1 MAQPIPNKIKEKNP
15 SFTEKTFNTL
25 LVDGSNIME
34 VAFNADKTISSNGKI
49 TGPIFQFLL
58 QLKMMLAKANFRYVY
73 VFWDG
78 DNSGFFRYLI
88 NEQYKSNRDKTY
100 ENAVSEG
107 LSEYMKEYN
116 ATLKRMQNYI
126 FNKKNKEKTDE
137 QKRDKEI
144 FYEQREVIMECLE
157 EVFVRQCLCDKV
169 EADDLIAY
177 YVNHKKPNERIVIMS
192 NDRDLTQLIGDDVII
207 YVQQKKKF
215 INKKNHVEEMGY
227 SHENVLLK
235 KMICGDTSDSI
246 KGIKGVG
253 EITLLKNYPELKDRK
268 VTLEEVIK
276 KARKINEE
284 RVVQKKKP
292 LQWAKNIVEGVTDG
306 VQGDRIYEINR
317 KIIDLRNPLLTDEAK
332 ELMDSMMYSPMDAE
346 GRSIGNLYDILMKAG
361 VDEFKDPNRFG
372 NFFVEY
378 KYLID
383 REIKNS

>member
-383 REIKNS
+383 REVKNS